1 MGGLY
6 FGGHSSFRI
15 PHSQWV
21 SIVTAEQLIH
31 LLDLKPH
38 PEGGYYRETYRSDV
52 TIPEGALGFP
62 YVGDRAAST
71 AIYYMLV
78 PGSVSKFHRLATDE
92 VFHFLLGDPVTWVL
106 LNPDG
111 KMDERVMGSFPDR
124 GHELQLVIP
133 AGTWFAG
140 SLTDGGLFALMG
152 TTVAPGFD
160 FKDFRLADRADLLA
174 AYPQAEKHIVRLT

>member
-1 MGGLY
+1 LGV
-6 FGGHSSFRI
+6 HSALRI
-15 PHSQWV
+15 SNSV
-21 SIVTAEQLIH
+21 LDLTVTADQLIK

-38 PEGGYYRETYRSDV
+38 PEGGYYRETYRSKA
-52 TIPEGALGFP
+52 TIPEGALGPP
-62 YVGDRAAST
+62 YVGERAAST

-78 PGSVSKFHRLATDE
+78 PGSVSKFHQLASDE

-111 KMDERVMGSFPDR
+111 KVEERVMGSFPDR
-124 GHELQLVIP
+124 GHELQLFIP

-140 SLTDGGLFALMG
+140 SLNDGGLFALMG

-160 FKDFRLADRADLLA
+160 FKDFRLADREDLLA
-174 AYPQAEKHIVRLT
+174 AFPQAEKHIVRLT